1 MMIRFGLTARFL
13 AIGGS
18 MLLACWIV
26 LIAFYYWSS
35 DLTRTAANPRPEQLA
50 GIADLLDD
58 ADGRERDIILRALQS
73 ATLEVRI
80 VQSAPPPYAGADTG
94 SRPAF
99 AAYRDLLGDRLLAIR
114 ATPRPDS
121 ALGQRLFPRAA
132 EVIEFWIRLRGGETL
147 MVEARTPFIV
157 TLSGLPAGLGAGLL
171 GTLFACAAFVLLHRE
186 IRPLTR
192 LAAAVDR
199 IDPAGDPIHLPAIRS
214 STPEI
219 GALIRAFDRLQTRL
233 QTMMRS
239 RFAMIGGIQH
249 DVRSFATRLRLRV
262 EHLPDAR
269 ERERAAQDIANMIE
283 LLDNALLTARAGV
296 GALDEELL
304 DLALLVQT
312 EVTDLKAAGSQV
324 QLESGPAGAEAW
336 VIGDRLALRRVL
348 GNVIDNAVKFGER
361 ARVTL
366 SSDGKQVSI
375 HVDDDGP
382 GFLPEHRDILLEP
395 FVRAEPSRARAT
407 GGAGLGLAVA
417 RGLVEAH
424 GGGITLGANGTG
436 GGRVTL
442 TLPLF
447 APAPPSDDL

>member
-1 MMIRFGLTARFL
+1 MTIRFGLTARIL

-18 MLLACWIV
+18 MLLACWIM
-26 LIAFYYWSS
+26 LIAFYYWTS
-35 DLTRTAANPRPEQLA
+35 DLSRTAANPRPEQLA
-50 GIADLLDD
+50 GIADLLDA
-58 ADGRERDIILRALQS
+58 ADGREREIILRALQS

-80 VQSAPPPYAGADTG
+80 VPSTPPADGGAESG
-94 SRPAF
+94 RRPVLT
-99 AAYRDLLGDRLLAIR
+99 AYRGLLGDRLLAIR
-114 ATPRPDS
+114 AAPRSDG
-121 ALGQRLFPRAA
+121 ALGSRLFPRAA
-132 EVIEFWIRLRGGETL
+132 EVMEFWIRLRGGETL
-147 MVEARTPFIV
+147 VVEARTPYIV

-171 GTLFACAAFVLLHRE
+171 GTLFACAAFLLLHRE

-199 IDPAGDPIHLPAIRS
+199 IDPAGDPVHLPAIRS

-219 GALIRAFDRLQTRL
+219 AALIRAFDRLQTRL
-233 QTMMRS
+233 QTMLRS

-262 EHLPDAR
+262 EHLPDAQ
-269 ERERAAQDIANMIE
+269 ERERATQDIANMIE

-304 DLALLVQT
+304 DLRLLVQT
-312 EVTDLKAAGSQV
+312 EVTDLKASGCPV
-324 QLESGPAGAEAW
+324 QFESSPAGAEAW

-348 GNVIDNAVKFGER
+348 GNVIDNAVKFGGR

-366 SSDGKQVSI
+366 SSEGRQVAI

-395 FVRAEPSRARAT
+395 FVRAEPSRARVT
-407 GGAGLGLAVA
+407 GGTGLGLAVA
-417 RGLVEAH
+417 RGLIEAH
-424 GGGITLGANGTG
+424 GGGIMLGANGTG

-442 TLPLF
+442 TLPVF
-447 APAPPSDDL
+447 EPASPDDDL